1 MESKQNKDIKN
12 KKARNYQLTLNQ
24 VDRWDKLLE
33 YLISLKGLDYLIAAK
48 EKGEVTEH
56 EHIHCYIQ
64 LKYSMKLSIKKLEG
78 AHIEICRGSPQQN
91 RDYIIKNG
99 DIIKEIGIIKPSG
112 GYSISY
118 IKSLSDKQREYL
130 PFVYYTKLKNLK
142 QDENNIIKISDY
154 YKDVKVYYI
163 YGDSGTGKTEQAINM
178 IKKLIEDKVVEVE
191 TISEVKYINGFWIGI
206 DINTIGEIALYD
218 DFRDD
223 HMNVSEFI
231 NFIDYNIHNMNI
243 KNGCIKNKFKYIF
256 ITSIQSPY
264 EIYKNYI
271 DNEPKIQWLR
281 RIHKII
287 YKDKKII
294 NNNDNN

>member
-64 LKYSMKLSIKKLEG
+64 LRYSMKLSIKKLEG
-78 AHIEICRGSPQQN
+78 AHIEICKGSPQQN
-91 RDYIIKNG
+91 RDYVIKNG

-154 YKDVKVYYI
+154 YKIVKVYYI
-163 YGDSGTGKTEQAINM
+163 YGNSGTGKTEQAINM